1 MKTLLFPA
9 ALLALLL
16 SCSSGADRRG
26 GDTGMAA
33 GAPGGLSSHDTIANA
48 LGDSAGTD
56 QNLAVTPQAVLSQ
69 IDLAN
74 TTEIQLSTVAA
85 RKAASP
91 KVKQIAKKL
100 AADHARNRE
109 EERALGQKLHVPL
122 APSPPVAPRD
132 SVAIAPDLVGKVGA
146 EFDRAFV
153 QHEIDDHRA
162 NIEKI
167 QNEML
172 PGIQDQQIR
181 SYLQKTVTDMQGHL
195 SSLEQLQRK
204 LGS

>member
-1 MKTLLFPA
+1 MKTLLFPSA
-9 ALLALLL
+9 FLVLFL
-16 SCSSGADRRG
+16 SCSPGADRRG

-48 LGDSAGTD
+48 LSDSAGTD

-100 AADHARNRE
+100 AVDHARNRE
-109 EERALGQKLHVPL
+109 EERALAQKLNVPL
-122 APSPPVAPRD
+122 APPPPVSPRD
-132 SVAIAPDLVGKVGA
+132 SVAIARDLVGRAGA

-153 QHEIDDHRA
+153 QHEIDDHRV

-181 SYLQKTVTDMQGHL
+181 SYLQKTVIDMQGHL
-195 SSLEQLQRK
+195 SSLEQLQRQ